1 MRLSCAAVLRTFA
14 SSCPRA
20 RFRFDISEPRSYR
33 PIGLVAA
40 RLFYRRWYVYLLTSA
55 VVFGI
60 EFAFYTFVRLPH
72 AALYA
77 QLIGSPVI
85 GTVVLVTAGF
95 DAMEG
100 APAGARIERM
110 IERAWAIIVLD
121 AGLSMLTQAG
131 FVAAGSGN
139 AADTLLGI
147 AVMFF
152 GAMLVY
158 AEPFAALEPDVAA
171 LTILPLAVV
180 RSLTLAWL
188 NMSRV
193 FSLFAIQIALTIV
206 ELLLLRAVAPRGG
219 RLFDLTDLAFVA
231 LISAPI
237 SVLFAVAYLDTLTL
251 ERQPQKR

>member
-1 MRLSCAAVLRTFA
+1 MFL
-14 SSCPRA
+14 
-20 RFRFDISEPRSYR
+20 
-33 PIGLVAA
+33 
-40 RLFYRRWYVYLLTSA
+40 RRWYFYVLTSA
-55 VVFGI
+55 IVFGI

-72 AALYA
+72 GALYA
-77 QLIGSPVI
+77 ELIGSPVI

-95 DAMEG
+95 DATGG
-100 APAGARIERM
+100 APPGVRIERM

-152 GAMLVY
+152 AAMLVY
-158 AEPFAALEPDVAA
+158 AEPFAALEPSVQA
-171 LTILPLAVV
+171 LTILPFAVV
-180 RSLTLAWL
+180 RSLMLAWL

-193 FSLFAIQIALTIV
+193 FSLFAIQISV
-206 ELLLLRAVAPRGG
+206 NVVDLLLLRAVAPKGG
-219 RLFDLTDLAFVA
+219 RLFDITDLAFVA
-231 LISAPI
+231 LVSAPL

-251 ERQPQKR
+251 EPQRQKP